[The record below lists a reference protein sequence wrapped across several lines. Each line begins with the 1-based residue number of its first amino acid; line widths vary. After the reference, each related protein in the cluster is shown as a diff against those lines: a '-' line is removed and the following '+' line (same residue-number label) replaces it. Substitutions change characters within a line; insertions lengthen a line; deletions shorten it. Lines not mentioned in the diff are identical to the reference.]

1 MPAVRDWIQASRL
14 RTLPLAAACVMIG
27 SAVGHHSASQD
38 AVAFGRFWW
47 VFAGTLATVLVLQ
60 ILSNYANDL
69 GDSLNGADDHTRQDR
84 AVASGRISPRA
95 MRFAV
100 LAGAL
105 KALVLGMTTVAY
117 ALWGTGNLPAF
128 TLLVGLGVLGIV
140 AAYKYTAGK
149 NPYGYQGLGDLMVF
163 LFFGWIGVGGTAFLL
178 SHTWSWTWLLPGT
191 FSGALCVSVLNL
203 NNLRDHEKDAA
214 AGKLTWVTRMG
225 FEGAKKY
232 HLSLFVVAWGCF
244 LIYFLGI
251 EFGRWSGLIWMGLIA
266 LVHLRHLVE
275 VWHQKNPA
283 ALDPELKK
291 IALSTAVVALFL
303 LMSAVNYPLP

>member
-1 MPAVRDWIQASRL
+1 MSTARNWIQASRM

-27 SAVGHHSASQD
+27 AAVGHDSALQD
-38 AVAFGRFWW
+38 EVTCGRFWW
-47 VFAGTLATVLVLQ
+47 VFAGIMATVLVLQ

-69 GDSLNGADDHTRQDR
+69 GDSLNGADDHTRKDR

-95 MRFAV
+95 MRLAV
-100 LAGAL
+100 LASAL
-105 KALVLGMTTVAY
+105 MALVLGVSTVAY
-117 ALWGTGNLPAF
+117 ALWDTGNLLAF
-128 TLLVGLGVLGIV
+128 ILLVGLGALAIV
-140 AAYKYTAGK
+140 AAYKYTAGR
-149 NPYGYQGLGDLMVF
+149 NPYGYKGLGDLMVF

-178 SHTWSWTWLLPGT
+178 SHTWSWTWLIPGT
-191 FSGALCVSVLNL
+191 FSGALGVSVLNL

-214 AGKLTWVTRMG
+214 AGKRTWVTRMG

-232 HLSLFVVAWGCF
+232 HLSLFVTAWCSF

-251 EFGRWSGLIWMGLIA
+251 ESGRWSGMIWMGLIA
-266 LVHLRHLVE
+266 LVHLRHLVD

-303 LMSAVNYPLP
+303 LMSAVNYPVS